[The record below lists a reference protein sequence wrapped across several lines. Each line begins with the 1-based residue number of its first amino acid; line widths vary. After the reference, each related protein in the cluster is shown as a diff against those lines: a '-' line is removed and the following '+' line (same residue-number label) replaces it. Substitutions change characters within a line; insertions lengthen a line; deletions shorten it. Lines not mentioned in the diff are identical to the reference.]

1 MLEVLALGSIFKLH
15 TNVKTC
21 FIKEKGLFE
30 EDYDEIKEMP
40 IANMGLGCR
49 CVDNVGSTFF

>member
-21 FIKEKGLFE
+21 FIKEKRLFE
-30 EDYDEIKEMP
+30 KDYDEIKEMP
-40 IANMGLGCR
+40 IVNMGLGCR
-49 CVDNVGSTFF
+49 CVDSVGSTFF